1 MKIEHAES
9 DEQIAATF
17 EVMRQLRP
25 HLVKEEYVPRIREL
39 MSSDGFHLAFLTDE
53 GEVRAVAGYRY
64 MNMLYC
70 GRLLYV
76 DDLCRGRA
84 RTVARLWGLSARL
97 AEGRGAPAGL
107 RRAAIDLAP

>member
-39 MSSDGFHLAFLTDE
+39 MSSDGFYLAFLTDE
-53 GEVRAVAGYRY
+53 GEVRAVAG
-64 MNMLYC
+64 
-70 GRLLYV
+70 
-76 DDLCRGRA
+76 
-84 RTVARLWGLSARL
+84 
-97 AEGRGAPAGL
+97 
-107 RRAAIDLAP
+107 